1 MAKGQMRG
9 NREKKKPKADKSK
22 TKQAPAESPFAA
34 SRFPGQSTPSH
45 PGKKTR

>member
-22 TKQAPAESPFAA
+22 TKQAATDTVFS
-34 SRFPGQSTPSH
+34 SNRFPGQSPSAQ
-45 PGKKTR
+45 PGKKSR